1 MYKELA
7 KFCAGVT
14 AWESIV
20 HASFALSGI
29 LPFKLFGIPIT
40 RKLNRVQIILPA
52 LTSACLIYVGWFKKP
67 GEAAKADPAF
77 TTKRVLPAS
86 LLPIILD
93 RVISGADIH

>member
-7 KFCAGVT
+7 KFFAGVT

-40 RKLNRVQIILPA
+40 RRLNRVQIILPA
-52 LTSACLIYVGWFKKP
+52 LTSACLIYVGWFKEP
-67 GEAAKADPAF
+67 GKEGESDPAF
-77 TTKRVLPAS
+77 KTRGCCNNRCCKKHCCR
-86 LLPIILD
+86 
-93 RVISGADIH
+93 

>member
-52 LTSACLIYVGWFKKP
+52 LTSACLIYVGWFRKT
-67 GEAAKADPAF
+67 GETGKADPAC
-77 TTKRVLPAS
+77 TTKGCCQHRCC
-86 LLPIILD
+86 
-93 RVISGADIH
+93 R